1 MTEEK
6 KMQQKEID
14 LMVLF
19 RKLYSNR
26 KKIPK
31 IRNYHP
37 IHD

>member
-26 KKIPK
+26 KKI
-31 IRNYHP
+31 Y
-37 IHD
+37 

>member
-6 KMQQKEID
+6 KMQQKEIKEID

-26 KKIPK
+26 KKIYK
-31 IRNYHP
+31 SI
-37 IHD
+37 

>member
-26 KKIPK
+26 KKYI
-31 IRNYHP
+31 NLSESE
-37 IHD
+37 

>member
-6 KMQQKEID
+6 KMQQKEIKEID

-26 KKIPK
+26 KKYISLSESE
-31 IRNYHP
+31 
-37 IHD
+37 

>member
-6 KMQQKEID
+6 KMQQKEIKEID

-26 KKIPK
+26 KKNI
-31 IRNYHP
+31 
-37 IHD
+37 